1 MTETETEII
10 VETDEPEQTVS
21 PGIQG
26 IREQSSEARNSLGSE
41 INITKKPVKDLTKEE
56 KDFIINNA
64 KNGVENEFFNVKF
77 FKNGSAR
84 VTAKKE
90 KTPTVSQKVIKNNSD
105 GKVYLSND
113 QLLMEHIIEL
123 NSRLDKLT
131 GKHKKLKKKYHR
143 LRNDIYEDVDASE
156 EVVEPTAKQD
166 EVPQQAEPIT
176 KQVSLEAR
184 TSLGS
189 EEVPISLPRIAQRGW
204 RSRVTYL

>member
-21 PGIQG
+21 PEA
-26 IREQSSEARNSLGSE
+26 RTSQSSEPEE
-41 INITKKPVKDLTKEE
+41 IKITKKPVKDLTKEE

-64 KNGVENEFFNVKF
+64 KKGVANEFFDVKF

-90 KTPTVSQKVIKNNSD
+90 KAPTVSQKVIKNNSD

-113 QLLMEHIIEL
+113 QLLMEHIIDL

-156 EVVEPTAKQD
+156 EV
-166 EVPQQAEPIT
+166 PQQA

-189 EEVPISLPRIAQRGW
+189 EDAPQQTEQKDVPQQAERQEVPVSLPRIAQRGW